1 MKQHQVLDLFAGIG
15 GFTVGLDKLPNFR
28 TIAFC
33 EQDKECQ
40 EVLKKNWPDV
50 PIYSDIKELTYEQ
63 LKTDGIKPDVITGG
77 FPCQDISVAG
87 RGEGLKGERSGLWF
101 EYARLIGEV
110 GPRWVII
117 ENVSILRS
125 RGLVTILQNLS
136 EIGYDAEWHCI
147 TASYVGAP
155 HQRDRIWVLAYPN
168 GNDRRRGSSP
178 KSQERE
184 SWMESGSSHTGQPIG
199 KTTENV
205 ADPMC
210 VRSQGQGQ
218 SGITSSPTQ
227 IVKRKTVGPVDGCF
241 KKIWSIEPNVGRV
254 AYGVQNRSHRLKQL
268 GNAVVPQIP
277 QFLGE
282 QINRIEGN

>member
-1 MKQHQVLDLFAGIG
+1 MMKQHQVLDLFAGIG

-28 TIAFC
+28 TVAFC

-155 HQRDRIWVLAYPN
+155 HQRDRIWVLA
-168 GNDRRRGSSP
+168 DP
-178 KSQERE
+178 KSERVQGYRPSREQEPYPYAE
-184 SWMESGSSHTGQPIG
+184 QKVSLCNGKGQ
-199 KTTENV
+199 
-205 ADPMC
+205 
-210 VRSQGQGQ
+210 RS
-218 SGITSSPTQ
+218 TFWE
-227 IVKRKTVGPVDGCF
+227 V
-241 KKIWSIEPNVGRV
+241 EPNVGRV
-254 AYGVQNRSHRLKQL
+254 VNGVQKRTHRIKQL